1 MLRQPLL
8 LQGGQ
13 VLVRRAVSVSVPVP
27 LPLLRCASAASAAAV
42 PVRSV
47 LPLPHA
53 SSTASPVSVWSAVLL
68 LHDDDGSSWHAS
80 PAAVSL
86 HAPAATSAAAMPL
99 PVQSVPLHASS
110 PAAAALPVRS
120 AVPLH
125 AASPAAAVPLSLLHD
140 GASRSLWHAASATPS
155 SAADDE
161 PVLPDASDAPD
172 APALGQVSS
181 NGHVVMKS
189 T

>member
-1 MLRQPLL
+1 MLRHPLL

-80 PAAVSL
+80 PAA
-86 HAPAATSAAAMPL
+86 TSAAAMPL

-125 AASPAAAVPLSLLHD
+125 AASSAAAVPLPLLHD

-155 SAADDE
+155 SAATADDE

-172 APALGQVSS
+172 APALG
-181 NGHVVMKS
+181 
-189 T
+189 